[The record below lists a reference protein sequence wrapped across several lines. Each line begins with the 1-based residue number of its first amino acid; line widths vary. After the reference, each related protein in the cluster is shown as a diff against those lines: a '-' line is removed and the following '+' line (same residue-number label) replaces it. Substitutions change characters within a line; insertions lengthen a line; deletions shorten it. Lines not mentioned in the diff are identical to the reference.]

1 MHGAKCLSQ
10 ESLRWL
16 LWCTCVSASALR
28 ASPVPSKKGRKK
40 TDNPNEGWAEDRVP
54 TYLPAR
60 QDFWK
65 DRIRDTGEREEWGA
79 HRDTEREGWAGFTH
93 TPGIPLSY
101 SRIGRTKLHPA
112 ARRHGG
118 RRGPPTGCALL
129 VLLLLTVLCDGGL
142 GNLLRTRQS
151 RAQWRAME
159 AL

>member
-40 TDNPNEGWAEDRVP
+40 TDNPNEGWEEDRVP

-65 DRIRDTGEREEWGA
+65 DDQGHRGTGRVGSA
-79 HRDTEREGWAGFTH
+79 
-93 TPGIPLSY
+93 
-101 SRIGRTKLHPA
+101 SRHE
-112 ARRHGG
+112 GG
-118 RRGPPTGCALL
+118 R
-129 VLLLLTVLCDGGL
+129 L
-142 GNLLRTRQS
+142 GRVHPHDS
-151 RAQWRAME
+151 
-159 AL
+159 